1 MTTAQPA
8 RPPWLVQRVAPGSFE
23 KVSGLLGGLGLHT
36 VCQSA
41 HCPNIGECFG
51 HGTATFLILGG
62 VCTRRC
68 RFCAVPKGEPASVDP
83 GEPARVAEAAAAL
96 GLRHAV
102 VTSVTRDDLPDGG
115 AAHFAA
121 VIAAIRAACGASV
134 EVLTPDFGGRE
145 DSLDTVLAVRPEVFN
160 HNLETVPR
168 LYPSVR
174 PGADYRRSLGLL
186 AAAARRPVLVKS
198 GLMLGLGEQESEVR
212 AVLADL
218 AAAGV
223 RAVTLGQYLRPSESH
238 LPVVEYIHPDQ
249 FRRYEEAARALGFSH
264 VAAGPLVR
272 SSYHAAAFV
281 NGPKTVTL
289 DTNTSSVIK

>member
-1 MTTAQPA
+1 MTTAQPP
-8 RPPWLVQRVAPGSFE
+8 RPSWLVQRVAPGSFE

-68 RFCAVPKGEPASVDP
+68 RFCAVPKGQPVPVDP
-83 GEPARVAEAAAAL
+83 GEPARVAQAVAAL

-121 VIAAIRAACGASV
+121 VIAAIRAVCGASV

-145 DSLDTVLAVRPEVFN
+145 DNLDTVLAARPEVFN
-160 HNLETVPR
+160 HNLETIPR

-174 PGADYRRSLGLL
+174 PGADYRRSLVIL
-186 AAAARRPVLVKS
+186 AAAARRPLLVKS
-198 GLMLGLGEQESEVR
+198 GLMLGLGEQENEIH

-223 RAVTLGQYLRPSESH
+223 RALTLGQYLRPSDSH
-238 LPVVEYIHPDQ
+238 LPVTEYIHPDQ
-249 FRRYEEAARALGFSH
+249 FRRYEEAAHALGFSH

-281 NGPKTVTL
+281 DGSGK
-289 DTNTSSVIK
+289 SGS

>member
-1 MTTAQPA
+1 VTTQPG
-8 RPPWLVQRVAPGSFE
+8 RPPWLVQRVAPGAFE
-23 KVSGLLGGLGLHT
+23 KVSALLGGLGLHT

-62 VCTRRC
+62 VCTRGC
-68 RFCAVPKGEPASVDP
+68 AFCAVPKGEPVPVDP
-83 GEPARVAEAAAAL
+83 GEPARLAQAAAAL

-115 AAHFAA
+115 AGHFAA
-121 VIAAIRAACGASV
+121 VIRALRAACPGISV
-134 EVLTPDFGGRE
+134 EVLTPDFAGSQAALGA
-145 DSLDTVLAVRPEVFN
+145 VLAARPDVFN
-160 HNLETVPR
+160 HNIETIPR
-168 LYPSVR
+168 LYPAVR
-174 PGADYRRSLGLL
+174 PGADYRRSLALL
-186 AAAARRPVLVKS
+186 AAAAREPLLVKS
-198 GLMLGLGEQESEVR
+198 GLMLGLGEQQSEIR

-223 RAVTLGQYLRPSESH
+223 RAVTLGQYLRPSPAH
-238 LPVVEYIHPDQ
+238 LPVVEYIHPEQ
-249 FRRYEEAARALGFSH
+249 FRRYEETAYAMGFSH

-281 NGPKTVTL
+281 TPERENL
-289 DTNTSSVIK
+289 DTNTPSVIK

>member
-1 MTTAQPA
+1 MTTSQPA

-51 HGTATFLILGG
+51 HGTATFLVLGS

-68 RFCAVPKGEPASVDP
+68 RFCAVPKGEPVPLDP
-83 GEPARVAEAAAAL
+83 GEPARVAQAAAAL

-134 EVLTPDFGGRE
+134 EVLTPDFGGSE
-145 DSLDTVLAVRPEVFN
+145 ASLETVLAARPEVFN

-198 GLMLGLGEQESEVR
+198 GLMLGLGEQEDEVR

-223 RAVTLGQYLRPSESH
+223 RALTLGQYLRPSDSH
-238 LPVVEYIHPDQ
+238 LPVVEYIHPDA
-249 FRRYEEAARALGFSH
+249 FRRYEETARSLGFDH
-264 VAAGPLVR
+264 IAAGPLVR

-281 NGPKTVTL
+281 NGPENVTL
-289 DTNTSSVIK
+289 DTNTPSVIK

>member
-1 MTTAQPA
+1 MTTAEAP
-8 RPPWLVQRVAPGSFE
+8 RPPWLVQRVAPGAFE
-23 KVSGLLGGLGLHT
+23 KVSALLGGLGLHT

-51 HGTATFLILGG
+51 HGTATFLVLGG
-62 VCTRRC
+62 VCTRGC
-68 RFCAVPKGEPASVDP
+68 TFCAVPKGVPVHADP
-83 GEPARVAEAAAAL
+83 GEPARVAQAAAAL

-121 VIAAIRAACGASV
+121 VIHALRTACPGISV
-134 EVLTPDFGGRE
+134 EVLTPDFAGSEAALGV
-145 DSLDTVLAVRPEVFN
+145 VLAARPDVFN

-168 LYPSVR
+168 LYPAVR
-174 PGADYRRSLGLL
+174 PGAGYQRSLALL
-186 AAAARRPVLVKS
+186 AAAAREPLLVKS
-198 GLMLGLGEQESEVR
+198 GLMLGLGEQASEIH

-223 RAVTLGQYLRPSESH
+223 RAVTLGQYLRPSPRH
-238 LPVVEYIHPDQ
+238 LPVVEYLHPDQ
-249 FRRYEEAARALGFSH
+249 FRRYEEAARAIGFSH

-272 SSYHAAAFV
+272 SSYHTAAFV
-281 NGPKTVTL
+281 NGPK
-289 DTNTSSVIK
+289 NCNP

>member
-1 MTTAQPA
+1 VTTAQPA
-8 RPPWLVQRVAPGSFE
+8 RPSWLVQRVAPGSFE

-68 RFCAVPKGEPASVDP
+68 RFCAVPKGEPSSPDP
-83 GEPARVAEAAAAL
+83 GEPARVAQAAAAL

-115 AAHFAA
+115 GAHFAA
-121 VIAAIRAACGASV
+121 VIAAIRAACEASV

-145 DSLDTVLAVRPEVFN
+145 DSLAAVLAAAPEVFN

-174 PGADYRRSLGLL
+174 PGADYRRSLALL
-186 AAAARRPVLVKS
+186 AAAARQPVLVKS
-198 GLMLGLGEQESEVR
+198 GLMLGLGEQESEIR

-223 RAVTLGQYLRPSESH
+223 RAVTLGQYLRPSQDH
-238 LPVVEYIHPDQ
+238 LPVSEYIHPDT
-249 FRRYEEAARALGFSH
+249 FRRYEETARSLGFSH

-281 NGPKTVTL
+281 NGPK
-289 DTNTSSVIK
+289 NCNP